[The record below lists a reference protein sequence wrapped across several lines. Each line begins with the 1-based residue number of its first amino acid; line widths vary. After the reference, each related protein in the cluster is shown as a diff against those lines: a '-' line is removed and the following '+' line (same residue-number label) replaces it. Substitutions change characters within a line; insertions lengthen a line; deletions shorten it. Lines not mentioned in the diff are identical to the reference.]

1 MYGHLLFLTSA
12 LVKPFIDATTVFSSP
27 SVLRFP
33 PWYRGDWLVKQ
44 YQGYPCLKALV
55 LWHSVWVLHRIHDHL
70 IIDRSMMVARLMS
83 MNIIS
88 TADSEK
94 GAHLPPKR
102 VLICPHCHPRY
113 NTRKNWLIPSVVATH
128 LHCHLSFATGRGRFS
143 QAVITNPK
151 TAQQIYASRPR
162 VECHLVARGSTRPD
176 CTVIPRLHWH
186 VALAFRN

>member
-55 LWHSVWVLHRIHDHL
+55 LWHSVWILHRIHDHL

-83 MNIIS
+83 
-88 TADSEK
+88 
-94 GAHLPPKR
+94 PKR
-102 VLICPHCHPRY
+102 VLICPHCHP
-113 NTRKNWLIPSVVATH
+113 A
-128 LHCHLSFATGRGRFS
+128 LSPELRDWAGSFLS
-143 QAVITNPK
+143 
-151 TAQQIYASRPR
+151 SR
-162 VECHLVARGSTRPD
+162 H
-176 CTVIPRLHWH
+176 H
-186 VALAFRN
+186 